1 MDLNK
6 KEKEIIYCALKSLS
20 SSELID
26 TEGVY
31 YDLSPEALSTI
42 QDIKVKLLGDATN
55 LLDKLVEAHY
65 EK

>member
-20 SSELID
+20 FYEIID
-26 TEGVY
+26 TEEGY
-31 YDLSPEALSTI
+31 YDLNPEALSII